1 MCQTVYNLDE
11 AQTVIGFVVKF
22 LRETPSTLR
31 GQLGALFLH
40 AAARNPH
47 MEAGAAVIRALCA
60 AGANVAARD
69 EAGGNQAL
77 HIAVLMDCFAAATMP
92 AWPTMDKPWEARG
105 LSSMLAGEAAPPH
118 VQALLDAKAPVN
130 RLNSAG
136 YSPIHLAVASQTH
149 PGSMRGLLKAL
160 LKAGGDACAP
170 AASRLAF
177 HPIHI
182 AASQNGHPG
191 AAAEAIRILVEAG
204 ESPSAPAGA
213 EGIMPLHCV
222 MGRSTGWFVT

>member
-1 MCQTVYNLDE
+1 M
-11 AQTVIGFVVKF
+11 
-22 LRETPSTLR
+22 R

-40 AAARNPH
+40 AAARNPL

-92 AWPTMDKPWEARG
+92 ARPPVDKPWEARG

-130 RLNSAG
+130 RLNNAG
-136 YSPIHLAVASQTH
+136 FSPIHLAVARQTH
-149 PGSMRGLLKAL
+149 PGSMRGLLKVL
-160 LKAGGDACAP
+160 LQLKAGGDACPP
-170 AASRLAF
+170 AASGLAF

-204 ESPSAPAGA
+204 ESPSAAAGA

-222 MGRSTGWFVT
+222 MGGCHGLVGDLMRLGMRARPWRG